1 MSDNSQ
7 KNINLQQSRTRQQ
20 SSRQQ
25 NNSQFLGRGWQFP
38 PSFSGASKQVQMID
52 AEANINQS
60 IDLIL
65 QTQRGERSLLP
76 YFGSN
81 LRSFLFKNKDATLQS
96 EIAQS
101 VRDTL
106 LNDEP
111 RIRVDDVLV
120 NFVNK
125 PESIVAISIIYT
137 IKQTNTRHNHVF
149 PFSLLE
155 GTNLTAGQK
164 GAQ

>member
-1 MSDNSQ
+1 MSTSKNSSTP
-7 KNINLQQSRTRQQ
+7 QSPNVSA
-20 SSRQQ
+20 SSA

-81 LRSFLFKNKDATLQS
+81 LRSYLFKNKDATLKD
-96 EIAQS
+96 EIAHS

-111 RIRVDDVLV
+111 RIYVDDVLV
-120 NFVNK
+120 DFVNE
-125 PESIVAISIIYT
+125 PESTVAISVIYT

>member
-65 QTQRGERSLLP
+65 QTQRGERSLT
-76 YFGSN
+76 G
-81 LRSFLFKNKDATLQS
+81 
-96 EIAQS
+96 
-101 VRDTL
+101 
-106 LNDEP
+106 
-111 RIRVDDVLV
+111 
-120 NFVNK
+120 
-125 PESIVAISIIYT
+125 
-137 IKQTNTRHNHVF
+137 
-149 PFSLLE
+149 
-155 GTNLTAGQK
+155 
-164 GAQ
+164 

>member
-1 MSDNSQ
+1 MNS
-7 KNINLQQSRTRQQ
+7 KKSTNAALAASGA
-20 SSRQQ
+20 

-38 PSFSGASKQVQMID
+38 PTFSGASKQVQMSD

-81 LRSFLFKNKDATLQS
+81 LRSYLFKSKDATLKA

-106 LNDEP
+106 LHDEP
-111 RIRVDDVLV
+111 RIHVDDVLV
-120 NFVNK
+120 EYLNQ
-125 PESIVAISIIYT
+125 PESTVAISVVYT

>member
-1 MSDNSQ
+1 MDDSH
-7 KNINLQQSRTRQQ
+7 
-20 SSRQQ
+20 
-25 NNSQFLGRGWQFP
+25 FLGRGWQFP
-38 PSFSGASKQVQMID
+38 PVFSGAVRQVAMNS

-76 YFGSN
+76 YFGSE
-81 LRSFLFKNKDATLQS
+81 LRSFLFRYPDATLQN

-101 VRDTL
+101 VRTTL

-111 RIRVDDVLV
+111 RISVASVEVTFL
-120 NFVNK
+120 
-125 PESIVAISIIYT
+125 PEPASMVAIHIDYIIR
-137 IKQTNTRHNHVF
+137 QTNTRHNHVF

-155 GTNLTAGQK
+155 GTNLTVEQQ
-164 GAQ
+164 GAHQR